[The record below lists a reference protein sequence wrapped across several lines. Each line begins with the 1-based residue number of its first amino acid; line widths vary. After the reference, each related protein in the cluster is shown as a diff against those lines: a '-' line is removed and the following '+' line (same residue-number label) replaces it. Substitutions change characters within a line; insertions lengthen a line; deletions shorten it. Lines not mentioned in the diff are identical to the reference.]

1 MLRLTFGC
9 RMTHSA
15 STALLTEL
23 PARTRRSPWAD
34 VDRRSRL
41 AREIAADYWRLAR
54 ILGALRP

>member
-9 RMTHSA
+9 RMTRSV
-15 STALLTEL
+15 STALTEL